1 MRVGAG
7 GCESVRRA
15 HAVWAPVWESLCAG
29 ESACEMREAVCKCG
43 VGVYMVKVCHLFMC
57 PDSRHGHKACVNGHR
72 VYCMWLMQVVEMCV
86 CVCKEC
92 MGSDVCL
99 PTRSCMGVMCVQGH
113 VCTVVCVCMCTHI

>member
-57 PDSRHGHKACVNGHR
+57 SDSRHGHKACVNGHR

-86 CVCKEC
+86 CVCVKNVW
-92 MGSDVCL
+92 GL
-99 PTRSCMGVMCVQGH
+99 MCVYQQGH
-113 VCTVVCVCMCTHI
+113 VWV